1 MTTDRY
7 DYAIVGGGIVGVSTA
22 WQLKQRLPDSR
33 IVILEKEPEV
43 GRHQTGHNSGVIHAG
58 VYYQPGSMKARFC
71 KLGVDATIRFS
82 QENNIPVE
90 QCGKLLVSTNAAEH
104 ARMEALFKRCHE
116 NEIECSWLS
125 AGELKEREP
134 HITGTGAIL
143 VHATGIADYPAIC
156 RRMAEKFEELGGEVM
171 LSSPVTSVRETSDQ
185 VVVRAGNSEI
195 LARHVIACAGVMADR
210 LAKMMDVDAGFR
222 VVPFRGEYYRLPPD
236 KNNIVKHLIYPI
248 PDPELPFLGVHL
260 TRMID
265 GSVTVGPNA
274 VLAFA
279 REGYPKGSVN
289 LRDIAEMAGY
299 GGFWKLMKAN
309 LKTGAAEMKNSLI
322 KSGYLEQCRK
332 YCPELTLEDL
342 LPYPAGIRAQAV
354 ASDGSLIHDFLF
366 ADTKRSVLVCNAPS
380 PAATSSIPIG
390 AHIVDKI
397 IDRFETG

>member
-1 MTTDRY
+1 MTY

-33 IVILEKEPEV
+33 IVVIEKEQDV

-71 KLGVDATIRFS
+71 REGVDATIRFS
-82 QENNIPVE
+82 QENNIPYE
-90 QCGKLLVSTNAAEH
+90 QCGKLIVATNALEQE
-104 ARMEALFKRCHE
+104 RLGALYKRTQE
-116 NEIECSWLS
+116 NQIDCEMLS
-125 AGELKEREP
+125 AEALKEREP
-134 HITGTGAIL
+134 HIVGTGAIL
-143 VHATGIADYPAIC
+143 AKTTGIADYPAIC
-156 RRMAEKFEELGGEVM
+156 RAMADKFREAGGEIL
-171 LSSPVTSVRETSDQ
+171 LSSPVTSFRELADQ
-185 VVVRAGNSEI
+185 VVLRAGNAEI
-195 LARHVIACAGVMADR
+195 KAKHAIACTGVMADR
-210 LAKMMDVDAGFR
+210 MAKMMGVDAGFR
-222 VVPFRGEYYRLPPD
+222 VVPFRGEYYQLPPE
-236 KNNIVKHLIYPI
+236 KNNIVKHLIYPV

-289 LRDIAEMAGY
+289 LRDVAEMAAF

-309 LKTGAAEMKNSLI
+309 LKTGMAEMKNSMM
-322 KSGYLEQCRK
+322 KSGYLELCRK
-332 YCPELTLEDL
+332 YCPELVLDDL
-342 LPYPAGIRAQAV
+342 RPYPAGIRAQAV
-354 ASDGSLIHDFLF
+354 SPDGALIHDFLF
-366 ADTKRSVLVCNAPS
+366 ADTPRAILVCNAPS

-397 IDRFETG
+397 IERFETS